1 MHCTRLVPGG
11 EINMSGELIFGAAY
25 YAEYMPYERV
35 EKDVR
40 MMKAAGMNTVRI
52 AESTWS
58 TEEPADGVFDFSYVD
73 RVLEALQ
80 KNGMHAVI
88 GTPTYAVPSWLVK
101 KEPAVM
107 VTRKDGQAL
116 YGPRQS
122 MDILNPVFRFH
133 AERIIRRLIEHTAP
147 HPAVCGFQ
155 LDNET
160 KHYGNYGPYAQQEF
174 KKYLQEKYGTT
185 DAFNRAFGLAYWS
198 NSIGSWD
205 DFPDIRA
212 SINGNLVCEYEKFLR
227 TCVAQYLQWQ
237 SGIVKDYKR
246 PDQFITHNFDFEWR
260 KSAGN
265 KDQCNYSYGVQ
276 PDINHTEASSAVTVA
291 GCDIYHPTQDSLTGA
306 ETAFGGDEIRS
317 LKHANYLVME
327 TEAQAFKYWTPYP
340 GQLRLQA
347 YSHLASGADGVMY
360 WSWQSIHNSFE
371 TYWKGLLSHDL
382 EPNPAYEEACGFGA
396 EWQRAGRRL
405 IHLRK
410 ENKTA
415 LVVDNQSLTA
425 LKLFPIDDALCY
437 NDVVRWM
444 YDCLYEM
451 NIECDVVDIHA
462 LDPPQYNLLI
472 TPALYCASEDSI
484 AKLREF
490 VHGGGTLVSSFKSF
504 FADEHATVYHDMQ
517 PHSMTDCFGMHY
529 SQFVQPSH
537 MKLGGAECSCYA
549 ELLSADEADVLERYE
564 HQYWKTYAGIT
575 KNSYG
580 KGTAYYIGA
589 YTGKDVLKKL
599 LRAAAES
606 TGPAESV
613 PPYSWPVIIRS
624 GINAEQ
630 EKIHYVFNYSQ
641 TSVQL
646 KCPYA
651 HVTDIL
657 SGEHYEGGETIR
669 LHDWDVKIL
678 AEINNK

>member
-1 MHCTRLVPGG
+1 MIDT
-11 EINMSGELIFGAAY
+11 LIFGAAY
-25 YAEYMPYERV
+25 YAEYMPYERI
-35 EKDVR
+35 EKDIE

-58 TEEPADGVFDFSYVD
+58 TEEPQDGVFDFSYVD

-80 KNGMHAVI
+80 NNGMHAVI

-101 KEPAVM
+101 KEPSVM

-133 AERIIRRLIEHTAP
+133 AERIIRRLVEHTAP

-155 LDNET
+155 IDNET
-160 KHYGNYGPYAQQEF
+160 KHYGNYGPYAQKLF
-174 KKYLQEKYGTT
+174 KEHLQTKYGTT
-185 DAFNRAFGLAYWS
+185 DSFNKAFGLAYWS

-212 SINGNLVCEYEKFLR
+212 SINGNLICEYEEFLR
-227 TCVAQYLQWQ
+227 TCTAQYLQWQ
-237 SGIVKDYKR
+237 SDIVNEYKL
-246 PDQFITHNFDFEWR
+246 PEQFITHNFDFEWR
-260 KSAGN
+260 KSPVN
-265 KDQCNYSYGVQ
+265 KEQCSYSYGVQ
-276 PDINHTEASSAVTVA
+276 PDINHTEAASALTIA

-306 ETAFGGDEIRS
+306 EIAFGGDEIRS
-317 LKHANYLVME
+317 LKHASYLVME
-327 TEAQAFKYWTPYP
+327 TEAQAFKFWTPYP

-347 YSHLASGADGVMY
+347 YSHLASGADGMMY

-382 EPNPAYEEACGFGA
+382 ESNPAYEEACRFGA
-396 EWQRAGRRL
+396 EWHNAGQNL

-415 LVVDNQSLTA
+415 LVIDNQSLTA

-444 YDCLYEM
+444 YDSLYEM

-462 LDPPQYNLLI
+462 LDPSQYKLLI
-472 TPALYCASEDSI
+472 TPALYCVSEESI
-484 AKLREF
+484 AKLKDF
-490 VHGGGTLVSSFKSF
+490 VYKGGTLVSSFKSF
-504 FADEHATVYHDMQ
+504 FSNEHATVYNDRQ
-517 PHSMTDCFGMHY
+517 PHNMTDCFGIHY

-537 MKLGGAECSCYA
+537 MKLNNTECSCFA
-549 ELLSADEADVLERYE
+549 ELLTADNADVLAQYE
-564 HQYWKTYAGIT
+564 HPYWKAYAGST

-580 KGTAYYIGA
+580 AGTAYYIGA

-599 LRAAAES
+599 YRKAAES
-606 TGPAESV
+606 AGLADGIPSC
-613 PPYSWPVIIRS
+613 SWPVIIRS
-624 GINAEQ
+624 GINSEQ
-630 EKIHYVFNYSQ
+630 KKLHYVFNYNQ
-641 TSVQL
+641 APAQL
-646 KCPYA
+646 ECPYGC
-651 HVTDIL
+651 VTDIL
-657 SGEHYEGGETIR
+657 SGVRSGKGEMIP
-669 LHDWDVKIL
+669 LCGWDVKIL
-678 AEINNK
+678 VEN